1 MHNHPEEHRFQYN
14 MMVSL
19 GINRNR
25 LLQVV
30 NMKLYK
36 MQKRKTDQDKYK
48 SGHAQGHG
56 KKDLDAEVSFTDYT

>member
-1 MHNHPEEHRFQYN
+1 

-56 KKDLDAEVSFTDYT
+56 KKNLDAEVSFTDYT